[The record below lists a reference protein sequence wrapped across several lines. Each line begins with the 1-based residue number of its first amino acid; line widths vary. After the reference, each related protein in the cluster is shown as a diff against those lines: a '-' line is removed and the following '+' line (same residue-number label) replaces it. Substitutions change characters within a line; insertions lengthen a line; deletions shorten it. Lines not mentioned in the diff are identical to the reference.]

1 MDKEVIISLYL
12 SQDIY
17 NLINKA
23 KHPHFESEI
32 VEKVKNDLLIAIRK
46 STEEKIDQNN
56 NE

>member
-1 MDKEVIISLYL
+1 MEKEVIISLYL

-32 VEKVKNDLLIAIRK
+32 VERIKNDLLIAIKK
-46 STEEKIDQNN
+46 SNEIKEE
-56 NE
+56 